1 MRKITPFLILLTALN
16 LNLFAENSLPNIILI
31 FVDDMAYGDASCYG
45 GKLIETKNIDKLA
58 KEGIKFKRAYSI
70 SPVCGPSRVG
80 LLTGTYPGRHGVY
93 WNPDMGGVQ
102 ISDDRPIL
110 PIQLKRAGYTT
121 GLIGKWNLNNPSW
134 NPMPPEKYFDYAANT
149 MVWEGDYWPDAFG
162 HYHGV
167 NDEKYG
173 SSKTNNIWGPSSEGK
188 IYLTDL
194 LTQSACDFIKQNSDA
209 PFFLYLSYNA
219 PHSPLQGKLSHKER
233 LGHIESEALKL
244 YASMLL
250 SVDEGVGQV
259 LDTLDKKGI
268 KKDTL
273 IIFLSDNGPA
283 KTNFKGLPK
292 EWPRGELLGSTNG
305 LRGSKGD
312 YFEGGIRVPFII
324 SWPCVINSG
333 EISNVPISS
342 LDIYPTLSAIA
353 KINLPQSEPFE
364 GVNLLPLLML
374 EESKISRDHFFWA
387 GGRIGKNKGAI
398 LKDGWKLIIN
408 HKSEDLLFN
417 LDKDPNETLNLIAN
431 YPNKSQTLKS
441 IFTNILEGMPEPI
454 TDRAKL
460 K

>member
-1 MRKITPFLILLTALN
+1 MRKITAFIILFSALN
-16 LNLFAENSLPNIILI
+16 LNLFAENYLPNVILI

-45 GKLIETKNIDKLA
+45 GELIETKHIDRLA
-58 KEGIKFKRAYSI
+58 NEGLQFTTAYSI

-80 LLTGTYPGRHGVY
+80 LLTGTYPGRYGVY
-93 WNPDMGGVQ
+93 WNPDMGGVKL
-102 ISDDRPIL
+102 SDNRPIL
-110 PIQLKRAGYTT
+110 PIQLKKAGYKTA
-121 GLIGKWNLNNPSW
+121 IVGKWNLNNPSW
-134 NPMPPEKYFDYAANT
+134 NPMPADKYFDYAANT
-149 MVWEGDYWPDAFG
+149 MVWEGDYWPNAFG

-167 NDEKYG
+167 NDDKYG
-173 SSKTNNIWGPSSEGK
+173 SSKTNNIWGPSSEGE

-194 LTQSACDFIKQNSDA
+194 LTQNACDFIEKNSNA
-209 PFFLYLSYNA
+209 PFFLFLSYNA
-219 PHSPLQGKLSHKER
+219 PHSPLQGKLSHKAR
-233 LGHIESEALKL
+233 LSHIKSEALKL

-250 SVDEGVGQV
+250 AVDEGVGQV

-324 SWPCVINSG
+324 SWPDVINSG

-353 KINLPQSEPFE
+353 KINLPHSEPFE

-408 HKSEDLLFN
+408 HKGEDLLFN
-417 LDKDPNETLNLIAN
+417 LNKDPNETLNLIAN
-431 YPNKSQTLKS
+431 YPKKSQTLKS